1 MDFNIGEIAIW
12 FVAFLF
18 SLSFHELAHAW
29 TSEKFG
35 DDTGRYQG
43 RITMDPRSHID
54 PVGTIVLPLIS
65 AIYHIP
71 LFGWAKPVEV
81 NPTRWKNKVLANI
94 AVSAA
99 GPAAN
104 LALAGGSVLI
114 IKLLMVS
121 GALNLTSAATAVQ
134 GKQIDSLSLLEGLV
148 TFLWTM
154 IVVNIVLAAFNM
166 LPIPPLDG
174 SHILSSLLSVI
185 SPKLMEMYESLRPFG
200 FTILI
205 IFSITGLS
213 AKLMG
218 PIVSQLANVLLSI
231 L

>member
-1 MDFNIGEIAIW
+1 MDFNIGEIALW
-12 FVAFLF
+12 FVAFIF
-18 SLSFHELAHAW
+18 SLCFHELAHAW

-43 RITMDPRSHID
+43 RITMDPRAHID
-54 PVGTIVLPLIS
+54 PLGTIVLPLFS
-65 AIYHIP
+65 AITHVP
-71 LFGWAKPVEV
+71 MFGWAKPVEV
-81 NPTRWKNKVLANI
+81 NPSRWKNKVLANI

-99 GPAAN
+99 GPGAN
-104 LALAGGSVLI
+104 LLLAGISVLV
-114 IKLLMVS
+114 IKLLKIS
-121 GALNLTSAATAVQ
+121 GMLDLESAQTALLGSS
-134 GKQIDSLSLLEGLV
+134 IDSLTLLEGFV

-154 IVVNIVLAAFNM
+154 IVINLVLAAFNM

-200 FTILI
+200 FFILLA
-205 IFSITGLS
+205 FCVTGLS
-213 AKLMG
+213 SRLMS
-218 PIVSQLANVLLSI
+218 PIVNQLARVLLSI

>member
-104 LALAGGSVLI
+104 LALAGSSVLI

-121 GALNLTSAATAVQ
+121 GALNLTSAATAVR
-134 GKQIDSLSLLEGLV
+134 GSQIDSLSLLEGLV

-185 SPKLMEMYESLRPFG
+185 SPKWMEMYESLRPFG
-200 FTILI
+200 FTILL
-205 IFSITGLS
+205 IFSMTGLS